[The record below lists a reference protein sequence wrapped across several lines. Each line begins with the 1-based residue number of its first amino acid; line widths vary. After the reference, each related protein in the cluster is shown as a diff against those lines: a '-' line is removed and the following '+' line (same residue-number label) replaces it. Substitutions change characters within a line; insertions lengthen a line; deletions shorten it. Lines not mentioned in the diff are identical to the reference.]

1 MAKQEDAMECASAKR
16 ALTPMP
22 CRGIDVPMA
31 KDAIG
36 CAQRESQRRT
46 TTRRA
51 MAPSNAMGAMDCE
64 EASQKRPVTCRAT
77 SLTTDKKA
85 VVGAKVPSE
94 HRSP

>member
-46 TTRRA
+46 MTRRA
-51 MAPSNAMGAMDCE
+51 MAPSNAMRAMDCE
-64 EASQKRPVTCRAT
+64 EASQ
-77 SLTTDKKA
+77 
-85 VVGAKVPSE
+85 
-94 HRSP
+94 